1 MSENQPYPEKELL
14 LRIANG
20 DEKAFGDFVRLYSSK
35 LYTYMY
41 RITQDQGE
49 SEELVQDIFI
59 QLWQTR
65 ETLGAV
71 HNPGAYLYILSRNRA
86 YNALKRLIRQKHA
99 LHEWQMQPWLR
110 EDNDDAADKL
120 NLLDKAVEQLPPQQK
135 NIWQMSRIQ
144 RMKYAEIAAAL
155 GITKDAVNKALQ
167 AAGKNITQYV
177 VQHLDVLLL
186 FYLGTL

>member
-1 MSENQPYPEKELL
+1 
-14 LRIANG
+14 
-20 DEKAFGDFVRLYSSK
+20 
-35 LYTYMY
+35 
-41 RITQDQGE
+41 
-49 SEELVQDIFI
+49 
-59 QLWQTR
+59 
-65 ETLGAV
+65 
-71 HNPGAYLYILSRNRA
+71 
-86 YNALKRLIRQKHA
+86 
-99 LHEWQMQPWLR
+99 MQPWLR

-186 FYLGTL
+186 FYFGTL